1 MNTGPFVILRRAR
14 GFALVAQAV
23 QSEAPYDI
31 ILRCTLLLLL
41 LHGASSPRL
50 QVALVIL
57 AGSCRSSRAC

>member
-14 GFALVAQAV
+14 GFAQTVAQAV

-41 LHGASSPRL
+41 LHGAVSP
-50 QVALVIL
+50 A
-57 AGSCRSSRAC
+57 CRWRW